1 MPSWRLRP
9 TQTKQRPFESSSR
22 SGADAERR
30 VRRFYRLR
38 GYRILAANARA
49 GGNEL
54 DIVLRR
60 GRRLIIC
67 EVKARSGP
75 GYGDP
80 WEAVGP
86 EKERRLRRAAEG
98 WLARNPELLELEV
111 ACEVVAVRGRRIERA
126 ALG

>member
-1 MPSWRLRP
+1 MRSWRRKR
-9 TQTKQRPFESSSR
+9 QKQSSSR
-22 SGADAERR
+22 SGAEAERR

-38 GYRILAANARA
+38 GYRILGANVRA

-60 GRRLIIC
+60 GRRLVVC

-75 GYGDP
+75 AYGDP

-86 EKERRLRRAAEG
+86 EKERRLRRAAEA
-98 WLARNPELLELEV
+98 WLAGNLHLGDLEIVFEV
-111 ACEVVAVRGRRIERA
+111 AAVRKGGIERVAVF
-126 ALG
+126 